1 MTAVKKGRRR
11 FPLIKGLFFTAN
23 LIVVVLF
30 AMGYAAAY
38 IPPDRNWIFAF
49 AGLAFP
55 YLALANIAFAI
66 FWLITGKKYI
76 ALLSASVLIISWSR
90 LGGYY
95 SFHTGSGRPADS
107 AGINVMSYN
116 VRLFDLYNWKKNKIS
131 ENAARQF
138 LVLAEHKPDLLCI
151 QEYHAGRSGKVDI
164 CDSIIKYTGLK
175 HKYIAY
181 VSMDGKDKP
190 YGIAIFSRWP
200 LTGTGIVRFEDN
212 PVNFCLFSDILIG
225 QDTIRLFNVHLES
238 IKFSREDYLFVTDL
252 RNNQEDQEVFAEN
265 SLKILQKLKRAF
277 ISRARQSRKLAEEI
291 NRSPYPVIV
300 CGDFNDTPSSYAY
313 HTISGN
319 LNDAFRSGGQGFS
332 QTYAGALPSFRIDY
346 ILHDE
351 NRVSAN
357 SFSRI
362 REPLS
367 DHYPVVANLSLVLK
381 DER

>member
-11 FPLIKGLFFTAN
+11 FPIIKGLFFTAN

-38 IPPDRNWIFAF
+38 IPPDRNWVLAF

-55 YLALANIAFAI
+55 YLALVNIAFAI

-76 ALLSASVLIISWSR
+76 ALLSVSVLIISWSR

-95 SFHTGSGRPADS
+95 RFHTGYGRPADS
-107 AGINVMSYN
+107 TGINVMSYN

-138 LVLAEHKPDLLCI
+138 QLLAEQKPDLLCI

-252 RNNQEDQEVFAEN
+252 RTNQEDQEVFAEN

-277 ISRARQSRKLAEEI
+277 ISRARQSRKLSEEI
-291 NRSPYPVIV
+291 KRSPYPVII

-351 NRVSAN
+351 NMFSVN
-357 SFSRI
+357 SFVRI

-381 DER
+381 DE

>member
-1 MTAVKKGRRR
+1 MIAVKKGRRK
-11 FPLIKGLFFTAN
+11 FPLIKSLFFTAN

-30 AMGYAAAY
+30 AMGYVAAF

-76 ALLSASVLIISWSR
+76 ALLSITVLIISWSR

-95 SFHTGSGRPADS
+95 RFHTGHGQPADS
-107 AGINVMSYN
+107 TGLIVMSYN
-116 VRLFDLYNWKKNKIS
+116 VRLFDLYNWNKNKIS
-131 ENAARQF
+131 ENASGLFQ
-138 LVLAEHKPDLLCI
+138 LLAEHKPDLLCI

-181 VSMDGKDKP
+181 VSMEGKDKP
-190 YGIAIFSRWP
+190 YGIATFSRWP
-200 LTGTGIVRFEDN
+200 LTGTGIVSFDDN
-212 PVNFCLFSDILIG
+212 PINFCLYSDILIG
-225 QDTIRLFNVHLES
+225 KDTVRLFNVHLES

-252 RNNQEDQEVFAEN
+252 RNNQEDQDVFAEN

-277 ISRARQSRKLAEEI
+277 ISRARQSRKLSEKI
-291 NRSPYPVIV
+291 NQSPYPVIV
-300 CGDFNDTPSSYAY
+300 CGDFNDTPSSYTY
-313 HTISGN
+313 HKITGK
-319 LNDAFRSGGQGFS
+319 LNDAFRSKGRGFS

-346 ILHDE
+346 ILHDK
-351 NRVSAN
+351 NRFTTN

-381 DER
+381 DK

>member
-11 FPLIKGLFFTAN
+11 FPIIKGLFFTAN

-38 IPPDRNWIFAF
+38 IPPDRNWVLAF

-55 YLALANIAFAI
+55 YLALVNIAFAI

-76 ALLSASVLIISWSR
+76 ALLSVSVLIISWSR

-95 SFHTGSGRPADS
+95 RFHTGYGRPADS
-107 AGINVMSYN
+107 TGINVMSYN

-138 LVLAEHKPDLLCI
+138 QLLAEQKPDLLCI

-252 RNNQEDQEVFAEN
+252 RTNQEDQEVFAEN

-277 ISRARQSRKLAEEI
+277 ISRARQSRKLSEEI
-291 NRSPYPVIV
+291 NRSPYPVII

-351 NRVSAN
+351 NMFSVN
-357 SFSRI
+357 SFVRI

-381 DER
+381 DE

>member
-11 FPLIKGLFFTAN
+11 FPIIKGLFFTAN

-38 IPPDRNWIFAF
+38 IPPDRNWVLAF

-55 YLALANIAFAI
+55 YLALVNIAFAI

-76 ALLSASVLIISWSR
+76 ALLSVSVLIISWSR

-95 SFHTGSGRPADS
+95 RFHTGYGRPADS
-107 AGINVMSYN
+107 TGINVMSYN

-138 LVLAEHKPDLLCI
+138 QLLAEQKPDLLCI

-164 CDSIIKYTGLK
+164 CDSVFKYTGLK

-252 RNNQEDQEVFAEN
+252 RTNQEDQEVFAEN

-277 ISRARQSRKLAEEI
+277 ISRARQSRKLSEEI
-291 NRSPYPVIV
+291 KRSPYPVII

-351 NRVSAN
+351 NMFSVN
-357 SFSRI
+357 SFVRI

-381 DER
+381 DE